1 VPLPF
6 VSGNVSLYNQTG
18 RRAVPPSPIVLC
30 AGVVRD
36 LTTTVGQALARPGDF
51 LIFIGEPRDQLT
63 GSAFAREVLGQVST
77 APPDLSLEREAL
89 LHELA
94 VLAAEGGWVRAA
106 HDVSDGGLGTT
117 LAEMVMAGPSD
128 RALGADVD
136 LGVLEAESTLALFS
150 ERPGVVFEV
159 SPQRATILFQS
170 ARERGLLAWP
180 LGTVTT
186 TPRLRVLDPGGQALT
201 WTAAELL
208 GAAAAP
214 LAALWNEEV
223 ES

>member
-1 VPLPF
+1 M
-6 VSGNVSLYNQTG
+6 
-18 RRAVPPSPIVLC
+18 
-30 AGVVRD
+30 
-36 LTTTVGQALARPGDF
+36 GQALARAGNF

-63 GSAFAREVLGQVST
+63 GSAFAREILGQSST

-106 HDVSDGGLGTT
+106 HDVSDGGLATT
-117 LAEMVMAGPSD
+117 LAEMVMACPAD

-180 LGTVTT
+180 IGTVTSV
-186 TPRLRVLDPGGQALT
+186 PRLRVLDPGSEALT
-201 WTAAELL
+201 WTAAELVSASARPL
-208 GAAAAP
+208 G
-214 LAALWNEEV
+214 ALWNEEV
-223 ES
+223 EA